1 MIRCLR
7 RVLFVGWLLSG
18 GGAGLAQEAGESASE
33 TAAPET
39 SLAELPVSMESQ
51 PYTVRIEIASAAIPQ
66 AERERQIAVALERS
80 VGTLWK
86 TEITELT
93 GLSRI
98 DGEVLRRWTLEEV
111 REKYSAEESDF
122 CFAVTVERR
131 GSQWIAAARAWQPRF
146 EWLSPVHEES
156 FYEPREAAGRAVKL
170 CWGLF
175 RPEILIEHAEQNNV
189 RIRIRAGDLQ
199 PADPVFRL
207 FQPGE
212 CLVPWLLYYDR
223 DKKLKRRQELPW
235 TYVRLDTIQGPL
247 AAGTVL
253 SGLRTPLAG
262 KTRGKID
269 KVAVAARSVYP
280 DSRLQIGV
288 QNQPSRLLAGYRLE
302 LRPKLP
308 APRPVADPA
317 DKQAAKNEPKREEE
331 EHDVIRLLSDRL
343 GEARLAPVFDQA
355 MTWIYIY
362 SGDLMLAR
370 VPFVPGSVAFARLD
384 VPDDS
389 IRLQVEGELQIF
401 QGELINMV
409 AQRNTLIAGIRA
421 AAKKGDWNRAALLRT
436 ELDQMPEKKTFT
448 DRLAAIRVPAVNA
461 AKSRKDRNG
470 QVRIERLCKD
480 VGELIDRY
488 LDPEKLR
495 LIKDEL
501 DELKKAVQ
509 DAPP

>member
-1 MIRCLR
+1 MIHYAR
-7 RVLFVGWLLSG
+7 RLLLVGWLMLG
-18 GGAGLAQEAGESASE
+18 VGAGLAQEAGE
-33 TAAPET
+33 TANENATPQET
-39 SLAELPVSMESQ
+39 SLAGLPVSMESQ
-51 PYTVRIEIASAAIPQ
+51 PYTVRIEIASALIPQ
-66 AERERQIAVALERS
+66 AEMERQIAVALERS

-86 TEITELT
+86 TEITELA

-98 DGEVLRRWTLEEV
+98 DGEALRRWTLEEV
-111 REKYSAEESDF
+111 REKFSADESDF

-131 GSQWIAAARAWQPRF
+131 GSQWIVAARAWQPRF
-146 EWLSPVHEES
+146 EWLSPVHVES
-156 FYEPREAAGRAVKL
+156 FYEPREAAGRALKL

-175 RPEILIEHAEQNNV
+175 RPEILIEHADQNNV

-199 PADPVFRL
+199 PADPAYRL

-235 TYVRLDTIQGPL
+235 TYVRLDAIQGPL
-247 AAGTVL
+247 ATGTVL

-269 KVAVAARSVYP
+269 KVAVAARPVFP
-280 DSRLQIGV
+280 DTRLQIGV

-308 APRPVADPA
+308 VPRPVADPA
-317 DKQAAKNEPKREEE
+317 DKQAAKKEPPPEEE
-331 EHDVIRLLSDRL
+331 ADVIRLLSDRL

-401 QGELINMV
+401 QGELINLV
-409 AQRNTLIAGIRA
+409 AQRNTLIAGIRT
-421 AAKKGDWNRAALLRT
+421 AAKRGDWNRAALLRT
-436 ELDQMPEKKTFT
+436 ELDNVAEKKTFT
-448 DRLAAIRVPAVNA
+448 DRLAAIRVTAVNA
-461 AKSRKDRNG
+461 AKARKDRNG
-470 QVRIERLCKD
+470 QVRVERLCKD

-501 DELKKAVQ
+501 DELKKAVK